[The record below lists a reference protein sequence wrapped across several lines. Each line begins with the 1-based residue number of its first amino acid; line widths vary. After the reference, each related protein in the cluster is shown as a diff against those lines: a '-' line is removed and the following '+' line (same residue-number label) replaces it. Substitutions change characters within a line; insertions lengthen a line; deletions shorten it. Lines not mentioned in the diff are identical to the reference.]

1 MTETPSKPDVPIIPP
16 AEESVEKRKDHIREY
31 VKEKL
36 ANGVRDA
43 APYVKLL
50 YGDLWL
56 YNELKKQS
64 YDVERYNGMN
74 TIWFDRSDQRLIAIP
89 QGYDDCFIPGLL
101 CLGLSIFVAIMWFN
115 GTPFITQ

>member
-74 TIWFDRSDQRLIAIP
+74 TIWFDHNIRFFHFKFSSFL
-89 QGYDDCFIPGLL
+89 F
-101 CLGLSIFVAIMWFN
+101 SVIFVTSFALKRVC
-115 GTPFITQ
+115 